1 MVFWPDIKFS
11 LLHLSSWK
19 RNIFCSEPTL
29 RHSGLNCCCWHQE
42 LLWALVHVPTV
53 PLMIQFLANMPGKAE
68 EDSPSP
74 WAPGPTW
81 ETGIQFSSS
90 WFCQAQPQ
98 PVWECEE
105 SADRRFSL
113 PFCDPTF
120 QINTFFFLMI
130 VSQMVVDIF
139 LWSLTTTWQVV
150 ASSSLVA
157 VWISSR
163 TFKGPLL
170 SFC

>member
-11 LLHLSSWK
+11 LIHLSSWK

-74 WAPGPTW
+74 WAPGHTW
-81 ETGIQFSSS
+81 ETGIQFSSA
-90 WFCQAQPQ
+90 WFCEAQPQ

-120 QINTFFFLMI
+120 QINTFFFNDSLSDGCGYFPLI
-130 VSQMVVDIF
+130 PHYNLTGSCFFQFSCSVD
-139 LWSLTTTWQVV
+139 
-150 ASSSLVA
+150 
-157 VWISSR
+157 
-163 TFKGPLL
+163 FK
-170 SFC
+170 